1 MQLFNLLVLLPV
13 LAVVSATGGGY
24 GGGHGPYCGETTV
37 VKTITK

>member
-13 LAVVSATGGGY
+13 LAVVSATGGY